1 MPDCN
6 VNFEAEIEEGQNK
19 RSVKCKFCSSVI
31 LTPATAAIM
40 NVEHS
45 LPLIRQTKTTEE
57 NPDTETTS
65 VFWAV
70 KDMFTFQNVGFS
82 NTVGNT
88 KYLTCADC
96 EAGPIGFHDIPT
108 KMSFVALSRVSHGD
122 PI

>member
-19 RSVKCKFCSSVI
+19 RSVKCKFCSS
-31 LTPATAAIM
+31 
-40 NVEHS
+40 HS